1 MNPSFTFNFPRQLA
15 EFKSSAD
22 FKDLMARILHFSKTS
37 FYAKQQF
44 SHVLQQSCSSEGTTS
59 PNYND
64 TENSAPCIKP
74 LQLYHT
80 CVCSQ
85 TTHWLHRVKITTMPA
100 MEAWYKWVQESRT
113 LFCYHQQWNHQL
125 TFGSESLWLWRILEE
140 EEPTFTFRSQ
150 AGCCRASQGG
160 GGKQKILMKQTYF
173 LKSLR
178 KK

>member
-1 MNPSFTFNFPRQLA
+1 MNPSFTFNFPRKLA

-22 FKDLMARILHFSKTS
+22 FKDLMARILHFSKTF

-44 SHVLQQSCSSEGTTS
+44 SHVPRKGSTSEGTTF
-59 PNYND
+59 PNCND
-64 TENSAPCIKP
+64 TEKSAPCIKP

-80 CVCSQ
+80 LCLQ
-85 TTHWLHRVKITTMPA
+85 TTHWLYRVKITTRPA
-100 MEAWYKWVQESRT
+100 VEAQYKWVQESWT
-113 LFCYHQQWNHQL
+113 LFCYYQQWNHQL
-125 TFGSESLWLWRILEE
+125 RFGSESLWLWRIPKE

-150 AGCCRASQGG
+150 AGYCRANQGG
-160 GGKQKILMKQTYF
+160 GGKQKNLMKQTYF